1 VIVDTSAIMAMLLEE
16 PEADE
21 MLRLMVT
28 APTRRMSAGTWVEL
42 GTVLVRRRDPELSRR
57 AERILPGL
65 RIDLVPVTV
74 AQAALGRQGYRE
86 YGRGSDHP
94 AQLNLGDCFS
104 YALAKE
110 TGEPLLF
117 KGDDFTHTDVTRA
130 A

>member
-1 VIVDTSAIMAMLLEE
+1 MIVDTSAIMAMLLEE
-16 PEADE
+16 AEADE

-28 APTRRMSAGTWVEL
+28 APARRMSAGSWVEL
-42 GTVLVRRRDPELSRR
+42 GTVLVRRQDPELARR

-65 RIDLVPVTV
+65 RIDVVPVTAV
-74 AQAALGRQGYRE
+74 QAEIGRRGYRE
-86 YGRGSDHP
+86 YGRGTGHP
-94 AQLNLGDCFS
+94 ARLNLGDCFS

-117 KGDDFTHTDVTRA
+117 KGDDFTHTDIARA